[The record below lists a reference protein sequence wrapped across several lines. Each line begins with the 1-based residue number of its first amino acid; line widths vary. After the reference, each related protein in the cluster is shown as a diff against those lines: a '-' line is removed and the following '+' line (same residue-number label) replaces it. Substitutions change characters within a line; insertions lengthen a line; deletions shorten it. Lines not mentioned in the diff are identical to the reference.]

1 VGILHVRKAHRR
13 YWDSSI
19 FSLGR
24 NFEGLVRIGSWLL
37 AGFGAT
43 EVSYL
48 ICACSR
54 FRNRLIT
61 QLLAP
66 TIHSSL
72 RDKYTAVQHVL
83 LIKIQLYRVF
93 VSRFASST
101 GFVLIFTI

>member
-13 YWDSSI
+13 YWDSPI
-19 FSLGR
+19 FSLER

-43 EVSYL
+43 SYF

-61 QLLAP
+61 QLAP
-66 TIHSSL
+66 TIHSSLL

-83 LIKIQLYRVF
+83 LL
-93 VSRFASST
+93 
-101 GFVLIFTI
+101 